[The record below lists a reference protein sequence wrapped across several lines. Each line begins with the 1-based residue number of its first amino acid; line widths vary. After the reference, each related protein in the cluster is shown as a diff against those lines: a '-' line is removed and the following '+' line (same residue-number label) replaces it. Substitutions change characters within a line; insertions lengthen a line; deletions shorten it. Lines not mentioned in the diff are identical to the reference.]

1 MARYL
6 ASLSAQCHVVTVL
19 ERGALCRSLNQQFI
33 LMLSLLKVENVGERS
48 STPLFI
54 SERQSE
60 ERDEVGLDVP
70 NWT

>member
-1 MARYL
+1 M
-6 ASLSAQCHVVTVL
+6 TVL

-54 SERQSE
+54 SEKQSE
-60 ERDEVGLDVP
+60 EGDEVGLDVP